1 MSILMSKRIHAI
13 ANLLDC
19 LIHAAV
25 LCIAVCVSRET
36 KISNHLADESQDSL
50 FLHSVKSVPLRYWL
64 RKQVLAV
71 HCEVR
76 SRLQDSLWIL
86 FGFSLARC
94 GQPVLY
100 SVEMA
105 L

>member
-36 KISNHLADESQDSL
+36 KISCHLADESPDSL
-50 FLHSVKSVPLRYWL
+50 FSQSLKSVPDTG
-64 RKQVLAV
+64 
-71 HCEVR
+71 
-76 SRLQDSLWIL
+76 LQNKCSQCIVKSKAAYKIL
-86 FGFSLARC
+86 FGFSLDS
-94 GQPVLY
+94 L
-100 SVEMA
+100 
-105 L
+105 